1 MYKKEEQKQLFERS
15 KQLLSAAPTPD
26 ILSELRQVVVY
37 HEWRYYALNDPVI
50 SDFEYDTLYKKIEA
64 IEAQHP
70 NLITPDSPTQRVSSD
85 LTGDLPPVEHLVPML
100 SLDNSYNAEDLND
113 FDERIKNYLGWE
125 KDIEIEYAVEPKFD
139 GGSIAI
145 VYENDQLV
153 RAATRGNG
161 AVGEEITPNI
171 RTLRSVPLR
180 APFSE
185 MGIQKVELRGEAL
198 IRKDIFLK
206 LNEERA
212 KDDLTLFANPR
223 NSATGGLRTK
233 DPSETAARK
242 IDAFLYQIGYAVD
255 ADGNDKITE
264 LKTHDDAIL
273 LLETLGFKVPKS
285 LPPSSSEGEADNVSS
300 PLGGGREGA
309 LPERAVCKN
318 IAEAADFCI
327 KWQGQRE
334 QYPYEVDG
342 MVVKVNDLAL
352 QQRVGSTG
360 HHPRW
365 AIAFKFKAKQATTKL
380 LNVEFQVGKVG
391 SITPVAK
398 LEPVALAGVT
408 VSSVSMHNEDF
419 IRNKDIRLG
428 DTVLVERAGD
438 VIPYIVKPMEEL
450 RDGSEREIV
459 FPENCPV
466 CHTKLVRQEDEA
478 AWRCENHECE
488 AQVVARMVH
497 HVSKHAMDIDGFG
510 ESIVERFYHLGWLRS
525 IADIYRLD
533 YDKIAQ
539 LEGFGEKSAANLK
552 AAIDKAKKN
561 PIHRLLHSLTIHH
574 LGIKASKILAGEIHH
589 VLDLKDWN
597 EERFT
602 RIHNIGKV
610 LSHNVIR
617 YFQNEKNIALLEE
630 MEALGVNLTQTEDD
644 QPKMLNADGPLY
656 GKTIL
661 FTGTLTLMGRKEA
674 QAKAEAAGAK
684 NISAVSG
691 NLNILVAGEKAGSK
705 LKKAQALGT
714 VEILTE
720 EEFVAIVN
728 S

>member
-1 MYKKEEQKQLFERS
+1 MYGKEEQKHLYDLS
-15 KQLLSAAPTPD
+15 KKLLSALELPD
-26 ILSELRQVVVY
+26 VLDDLRKVVTY

-64 IEAQHP
+64 IEAKHP

-100 SLDNSYNAEDLND
+100 SLDNSYNADDLND

-145 VYENDQLV
+145 IYENDKLV

-171 RTLRSVPLR
+171 RTIRSVPLL
-180 APFSE
+180 AGFSE
-185 MGIQKVELRGEAL
+185 MGIQKVELRGEAI
-198 IRKDIFLK
+198 IRKDVFVK
-206 LNEERA
+206 LNEERE
-212 KDDLTLFANPR
+212 KDGQTLFANPR

-233 DPSETAARK
+233 DPSETSARK
-242 IDAFLYQIGYAVD
+242 IEAFLYQLGYAVD
-255 ADGNDKITE
+255 AHGNDKIMD
-264 LKTHDDAIL
+264 LLTHDASIL
-273 LLETLGFKVPKS
+273 LLEQLGFKVPKKS
-285 LPPSSSEGEADNVSS
+285 PPQP
-300 PLGGGREGA
+300 PLKGGG

-318 IAEAADFCI
+318 IAEAAEFCV
-327 KWQGQRE
+327 KWQEQRE

-380 LNVEFQVGKVG
+380 LHVEFQVGKIG

-450 RDGSEREIV
+450 RDGSEQEIV
-459 FPENCPV
+459 FPETCPV
-466 CHTKLVRQEDEA
+466 CHTKLIRQEDES
-478 AWRCENHECE
+478 AWRCENPECE

-510 ESIVERFYHLGWLRS
+510 ESIVERFYKMGWLHS
-525 IADIYRLD
+525 IADIYRID
-533 YDKIAQ
+533 YEQVAQ
-539 LEGFGEKSAANLK
+539 LEGFGEKSATNME
-552 AAIDKAKKN
+552 AAIEKAKKN

-574 LGIKASKILAGEIHH
+574 LGIKASKILAGEINH
-589 VLDLKDWN
+589 VLDLKDWD

-610 LSHNVIR
+610 LTHNVIR
-617 YFQNEKNIALLEE
+617 FFQNKKNVALLEE
-630 MEALGVNLTQTEDD
+630 IESLGVNLIQTEDD
-644 QPKMLNADGPLY
+644 KPKMLNADGPLF

-661 FTGTLTLMGRKEA
+661 FTGTLHLMGRKEA

-691 NLNILVAGEKAGSK
+691 NLNILVVGENAGSK

-714 VEILTE
+714 VEVLTE
-720 EEFVAIVN
+720 EEFVALVG
-728 S
+728 